1 VSGRTFR
8 GRFGLAAR
16 VALGALAALGAGAA
30 AAGPVL
36 VYREGAEFCP
46 RDRPA
51 TAPVLTAEQ
60 AIERARALLPKTFC
74 GPTYFVDG
82 CDAEPEF
89 ALGVWRIYVHQY
101 RLSGTAKDR
110 GGLDH
115 SYVILDP
122 VGNCVANIPGT

>member
-1 VSGRTFR
+1 MRART
-8 GRFGLAAR
+8 
-16 VALGALAALGAGAA
+16 LGGPLALAAFVAA
-30 AAGPVL
+30 FGTPAFGGPVL
-36 VYREGAEFCP
+36 VYREGPEFCP
-46 RDRPA
+46 RDRPP

-60 AIERARALLPKTFC
+60 AIARARALLPKTFC
-74 GPTYFVDG
+74 GPTWFVDG

-89 ALGVWRIYVHQY
+89 ALGVWRIYIHQY
-101 RLSGTAKDR
+101 KLAGTARNR

>member
-1 VSGRTFR
+1 MARHVAVAALAL
-8 GRFGLAAR
+8 LAAWP
-16 VALGALAALGAGAA
+16 A

-36 VYREGAEFCP
+36 VYREGPEFCP

-51 TAPVLTAEQ
+51 SAPALTAEQ
-60 AIERARALLPKTFC
+60 AIERARALLPASFC
-74 GPTYFVDG
+74 APSFFVDG
-82 CDAEPEF
+82 CDSEPEF

-101 RLSGTAKDR
+101 KLAGTRRER
-110 GGLDH
+110 GGLEH